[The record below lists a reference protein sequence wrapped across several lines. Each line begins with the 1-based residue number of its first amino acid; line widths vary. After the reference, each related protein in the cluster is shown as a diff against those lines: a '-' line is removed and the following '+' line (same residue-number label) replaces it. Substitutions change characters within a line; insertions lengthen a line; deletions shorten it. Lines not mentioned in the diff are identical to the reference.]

1 MIEENDKLYLQKKL
15 SFNKTQTI
23 NEIIKETDRKN
34 VIFMKYN
41 GEFYALKLEVL
52 RYYYDKLEEAPKL
65 NRNLTLHKNFQF
77 FIYKALF
84 GKGKVYK
91 CLIEKSLSFHSQ
103 RYPTVILPKAI
114 ILGQGVD

>member
-41 GEFYALKLEVL
+41 GEFYALKLEV
-52 RYYYDKLEEAPKL
+52 
-65 NRNLTLHKNFQF
+65 
-77 FIYKALF
+77 
-84 GKGKVYK
+84 
-91 CLIEKSLSFHSQ
+91 
-103 RYPTVILPKAI
+103 
-114 ILGQGVD
+114 